1 MDIKSKNTNNEND
14 KLENIE
20 LEYTEKESNKA
31 KRKKLFKG
39 IKHERS
45 IFYILTLVL
54 LTTTILAGLEIKDNL
69 RFVIPDRIYTQT
81 QVADNINTYTSLIR
95 DYSLYYKSDKYV
107 KNESNITQNDI
118 NICKQELQDKANS
131 DYIDFRESKYVDSD
145 FNSLSYEQQ
154 EKILEEE
161 RKKIDE
167 KYTLSDEE
175 LKEYI
180 LNRKSNS
187 SNELYNK
194 INSYVNL
201 EFRAYDKLNDIWIGG
216 EELDLTKFKKDSSRY
231 FKEINIDYNGN
242 IIEKEY
248 ANGREIDRDSAI
260 NKFIDNYSYGSRY
273 FVYSIESKVI
283 TMEDNITGNSN
294 NHNITIYIWMPKN
307 IKSGDVVYES
317 FEQVS
322 KNINSFYGSVIT
334 FIFSLVLLIICL
346 LYLDKY
352 RYKSKEV
359 EKIINKVK
367 DYPIEYKIG
376 ISIVAWMLWNSGS
389 SIYYDSNNYI
399 RRLNLSSIIWGTVVI
414 IICYLLIRVLIVNYH
429 EETLLKN
436 NLTTKAWDYLRDV
449 MNRGSIIRTF
459 VIMIAIY
466 ILSGLVLLFLSA
478 WLWIWP
484 IGILIGIILTI
495 VYIIMLIKDLVYL
508 DKIMVGAKAAS
519 EGKLNYKIDEKGRG
533 HLREL
538 AHDINNIK
546 DGLKKSVENEM
557 KSENMKT
564 ELITNVSHDLKTPL
578 TSIINYIDLLK
589 RENIEP
595 ENARDYVNILDK
607 KSQRLKILIEDL
619 FEASKAASGAM
630 ELNISRIDIG
640 QLLKQALGEND
651 ERFKDNNLEVKL
663 NIPDDKIFINGDG
676 KRLYRVFENLI
687 SNIVKYSLSN
697 TRVYINMFKESDEV
711 IIVMKNISAYE
722 LSFDT
727 NEITNRFKRG
737 DASRST
743 EGSGLGLAIAKS
755 IVELHNGSFK
765 IEADGDLFKSIIK
778 LK

>member
-1 MDIKSKNTNNEND
+1 MDTKSKSINKDKENKLDIKKEKN
-14 KLENIE
+14 NIG
-20 LEYTEKESNKA
+20 
-31 KRKKLFKG
+31 KLFKNKENTQY
-39 IKHERS
+39 IV
-45 IFYILTLVL
+45 YILTVITLVSTILLVL
-54 LTTTILAGLEIKDNL
+54 EVKDNL
-69 RFVIPDRIYTQT
+69 IYVIPDRIYTQT
-81 QVADNINTYTSLIR
+81 QVAEKIYDYTNLAQN
-95 DYSLYYKSDKYV
+95 YSLYYKSSTYTENKD
-107 KNESNITQNDI
+107 NITKNDI
-118 NICKQELQDKANS
+118 EICRAELQEKANS
-131 DYIDFRESKYVDSD
+131 EYEDYRSSQYSDSS
-145 FNSLSYEQQ
+145 FNNLTYEQQ
-154 EKILEEE
+154 EKILNEE
-161 RKKIDE
+161 REKINE

-175 LKEYI
+175 MTEYI

-187 SNELYNK
+187 SKDLNNK
-194 INSYVNL
+194 IKSYVNL
-201 EFRAYDKLNDIWIGG
+201 NFRAYDKLNDIWIGG
-216 EELDLTKFKKDSSRY
+216 DEIDVDAIKKDSSSY

-242 IIEKEY
+242 IIEKIY
-248 ANGREIDRDSAI
+248 VDGKEIDKNNALT
-260 NKFIDNYSYGSRY
+260 KFIDNYSYGSKY
-273 FVYSIESKVI
+273 FGYTSTEINYTTEVEYNDGEK
-283 TMEDNITGNSN
+283 
-294 NHNITIYIWMPKN
+294 HNVTIYIWMPKELQ
-307 IKSGDVVYES
+307 SGDVVYES
-317 FEQVS
+317 FINVQ
-322 KNINSFYGSVIT
+322 KNVNSFYLSCIT
-334 FIFSLVLLIICL
+334 FLVFFILLIICI
-346 LYLDKY
+346 LYLAKNNK
-352 RYKSKEV
+352 KSLLIEGIV
-359 EKIINKVK
+359 NKFKV
-367 DYPIEYKIG
+367 YPIEYKIV
-376 ISIVAWMLWNSGS
+376 VAVLTWVIWNNGLR
-389 SIYYDSNNYI
+389 IYYNSSNYI
-399 RRLNLSSIIWGTVVI
+399 RRLNLSSIIWGSIVVVI
-414 IICYLLIRVLIVNYH
+414 YYLLIRILITNYS
-429 EETLLKN
+429 EGTLFKN
-436 NLTTKAWDYLRDV
+436 NITIKIWNYLSDV

-459 VIMIAIY
+459 VIMISIY

-484 IGILIGIILTI
+484 IGILIGVVLTI
-495 VYIIMLIKDLVYL
+495 IYIVMLLKDLVYL
-508 DKIMVGAKAAS
+508 DKIMVGAKAAA

-607 KSQRLKILIEDL
+607 KSQRLKVLIEDL

-651 ERFKDNNLEVKL
+651 ERFKDNRLEVKL

-697 TRVYINMFKESDEV
+697 TRVYIDMFKESDEV

-737 DASRST
+737 DSSRST

>member
-1 MDIKSKNTNNEND
+1 MDTKSKSIN
-14 KLENIE
+14 K
-20 LEYTEKESNKA
+20 EKESKSDI
-31 KRKKLFKG
+31 KKEKNNIKKSFKNNTNTKF
-39 IKHERS
+39 I
-45 IFYILTLVL
+45 IYILTVITLV
-54 LTTTILAGLEIKDNL
+54 TTILSGLEVKDNL
-69 RFVIPDRIYTQT
+69 IYVIPDRIYTQT
-81 QVADNINTYTSLIR
+81 QVAEKIYDYTNLAQN
-95 DYSLYYKSDKYV
+95 YSLYYKSSTYTDDK
-107 KNESNITQNDI
+107 NNITQNDI
-118 NICKQELQDKANS
+118 QICKAELQSKADNEYEEYRNDKYN
-131 DYIDFRESKYVDSD
+131 DSS
-145 FNSLSYEQQ
+145 FNNLTYEQQ
-154 EKILEEE
+154 EKILNEE
-161 RKKIDE
+161 REKINE

-175 LKEYI
+175 MTEYV

-187 SNELYNK
+187 AKDLNNK
-194 INSYVNL
+194 IKSYVNL
-201 EFRAYDKLNDIWIGG
+201 NFRAYDKLNDIWIGG
-216 EELDLTKFKKDSSRY
+216 DEIDVDAIKKDSSRY

-242 IIEKEY
+242 LIERIYINGKEIERNN
-248 ANGREIDRDSAI
+248 ALT
-260 NKFIDNYSYGSRY
+260 KFIDNYSYGSRFFDY
-273 FVYSIESKVI
+273 FSHETISNTVEVYDDYNNN
-283 TMEDNITGNSN
+283 EDK
-294 NHNITIYIWMPKN
+294 HNVSLYIWMPKELQ
-307 IKSGDVVYES
+307 SGDVVYES
-317 FEQVS
+317 FIEVQ
-322 KNINSFYGSVIT
+322 KNVDSFYLSCIL
-334 FIFSLVLLIICL
+334 FIVFFILLIVCI
-346 LYLDKY
+346 LYLAKNNK
-352 RYKSKEV
+352 KSLLIEGIV
-359 EKIINKVK
+359 NKFKV
-367 DYPIEYKIG
+367 YPIEYNIG
-376 ISIVAWMLWNSGS
+376 VAMLALIMWNNGLRL
-389 SIYYDSNNYI
+389 YYSSNNYI
-399 RRLNLSSIIWGTVVI
+399 RRLNFSSIIWGIIVVVI
-414 IICYLLIRVLIVNYH
+414 YYLLIRIIISKYN
-429 EETLLKN
+429 EGTLFKN
-436 NLTTKAWDYLRDV
+436 NITIKIWNYLNDV

-459 VIMIAIY
+459 VIMIALY
-466 ILSGLVLLFLSA
+466 TLSGLALLFLSA

-484 IGILIGIILTI
+484 IGLAVGLVLTI
-495 VYIIMLIKDLVYL
+495 IYIVMLIKDLVYL
-508 DKIMVGAKAAS
+508 DKIMVGAKAAA

-607 KSQRLKILIEDL
+607 KSQRLKVLIEDL

-630 ELNISRIDIG
+630 ELNIAKIDIG

-651 ERFKDNNLEVKL
+651 ERFKDNRLEVKL
-663 NIPDDKIFINGDG
+663 NIPDDKIFIAGDG

-697 TRVYINMFKESDEV
+697 TRVYINMFKENDEV
-711 IIVMKNISAYE
+711 NIVMKNISAYE

>member
-1 MDIKSKNTNNEND
+1 MPK
-14 KLENIE
+14 
-20 LEYTEKESNKA
+20 
-31 KRKKLFKG
+31 
-39 IKHERS
+39 
-45 IFYILTLVL
+45 
-54 LTTTILAGLEIKDNL
+54 
-69 RFVIPDRIYTQT
+69 
-81 QVADNINTYTSLIR
+81 
-95 DYSLYYKSDKYV
+95 
-107 KNESNITQNDI
+107 
-118 NICKQELQDKANS
+118 ELQ
-131 DYIDFRESKYVDSD
+131 
-145 FNSLSYEQQ
+145 
-154 EKILEEE
+154 
-161 RKKIDE
+161 
-167 KYTLSDEE
+167 
-175 LKEYI
+175 
-180 LNRKSNS
+180 
-187 SNELYNK
+187 
-194 INSYVNL
+194 
-201 EFRAYDKLNDIWIGG
+201 
-216 EELDLTKFKKDSSRY
+216 
-231 FKEINIDYNGN
+231 
-242 IIEKEY
+242 
-248 ANGREIDRDSAI
+248 
-260 NKFIDNYSYGSRY
+260 
-273 FVYSIESKVI
+273 
-283 TMEDNITGNSN
+283 
-294 NHNITIYIWMPKN
+294 
-307 IKSGDVVYES
+307 SGDVVYES
-317 FEQVS
+317 FTEVQ
-322 KNINSFYGSVIT
+322 KNVNSFYLSCTLFVV
-334 FIFSLVLLIICL
+334 FFVLLIVCI
-346 LYLDKY
+346 LYLAKNNK
-352 RYKSKEV
+352 RSSLIEG
-359 EKIINKVK
+359 IINKFKV
-367 DYPIEYKIG
+367 YPIEYNIG
-376 ISIVAWMLWNSGS
+376 VAMLVWIIWNNGLR
-389 SIYYDSNNYI
+389 IYYSSNNYI
-399 RRLNLSSIIWGTVVI
+399 RRLNFSSIIWGIIVVI
-414 IICYLLIRVLIVNYH
+414 IYYFLIRIIISKYN
-429 EETLLKN
+429 EGTLFKN
-436 NLTTKAWDYLRDV
+436 NMTIKIWNYLSDV
-449 MNRGSIIRTF
+449 MNRGSIIRTL
-459 VIMIAIY
+459 VIMIALY

-484 IGILIGIILTI
+484 IGILIGVVLTI
-495 VYIIMLIKDLVYL
+495 IYIIMLIKDLIYL
-508 DKIMVGAKAAS
+508 DKIMVGAKAAA

-607 KSQRLKILIEDL
+607 KSQRLKVLIEDL

-651 ERFKDNNLEVKL
+651 ERFKDNRLEVKL

-697 TRVYINMFKESDEV
+697 TRVYIDMFKENDEV
-711 IIVMKNISAYE
+711 TIVMKNISAYE

>member
-1 MDIKSKNTNNEND
+1 MDTKSKSINN
-14 KLENIE
+14 
-20 LEYTEKESNKA
+20 EKESKLDI
-31 KRKKLFKG
+31 KKEKNNIKKSFKNNTNTQF
-39 IKHERS
+39 I
-45 IFYILTLVL
+45 IYILTVITLV
-54 LTTTILAGLEIKDNL
+54 TTILSGLEVKDNL
-69 RFVIPDRIYTQT
+69 IYVIPDRIYTQT
-81 QVADNINTYTSLIR
+81 QVAEKIYDYTNLAQN
-95 DYSLYYKSDKYV
+95 YSLYYKSSTYTDN
-107 KNESNITQNDI
+107 KNNITQNDI
-118 NICKQELQDKANS
+118 QICKAELQSKADDEYEEYRNDKYN
-131 DYIDFRESKYVDSD
+131 DSS
-145 FNSLSYEQQ
+145 FNNLTYEQQ
-154 EKILEEE
+154 EKILNEE
-161 RKKIDE
+161 REKINE

-175 LKEYI
+175 MTEYV

-187 SNELYNK
+187 ASDLNNK
-194 INSYVNL
+194 IKSYANL
-201 EFRAYDKLNDIWIGG
+201 NFRAYDKLNDIWIGG
-216 EELDLTKFKKDSSRY
+216 DEIDVDAIKKDSSRY

-242 IIEKEY
+242 LIEKIY
-248 ANGREIDRDSAI
+248 VNGKEIERNNALT
-260 NKFIDNYSYGSRY
+260 KFIDNYSYGSRFFRY
-273 FVYSIESKVI
+273 ISTEINY
-283 TMEDNITGNSN
+283 NSEEK
-294 NHNITIYIWMPKN
+294 HNLTLYIWMPTEL
-307 IKSGDVVYES
+307 KSGDVVYES
-317 FEQVS
+317 FIEVQ
-322 KNINSFYGSVIT
+322 KNVNSFYLSCIL
-334 FIFSLVLLIICL
+334 FIVFFILLIVCI
-346 LYLDKY
+346 LYLAKNNK
-352 RYKSKEV
+352 KSLLIEGIV
-359 EKIINKVK
+359 NKFKV
-367 DYPIEYKIG
+367 YPIEYNIG
-376 ISIVAWMLWNSGS
+376 VAMLAWIIWNNGLR
-389 SIYYDSNNYI
+389 IYNNSNNYI
-399 RRLNLSSIIWGTVVI
+399 RRLNFSSIIWGIIVVVI
-414 IICYLLIRVLIVNYH
+414 YYLLIRIIISKYN
-429 EETLLKN
+429 EGTLFKN
-436 NLTTKAWDYLRDV
+436 NITIKIWNYLSDV

-459 VIMIAIY
+459 VIMIALY
-466 ILSGLVLLFLSA
+466 ILSGLALLFLSA

-484 IGILIGIILTI
+484 IGLAVGLVLTI
-495 VYIIMLIKDLVYL
+495 IYIVMLIKDLVYL
-508 DKIMVGAKAAS
+508 DKIMVGAKAAA

-607 KSQRLKILIEDL
+607 KSQRLKVLIEDL

-651 ERFKDNNLEVKL
+651 ERFSDNRLEVKL
-663 NIPDDKIFINGDG
+663 NIPDDKIFIDGDG

-697 TRVYINMFKESDEV
+697 TRVYIDMFKENDEV

>member
-1 MDIKSKNTNNEND
+1 MDTKSKSIN
-14 KLENIE
+14 K
-20 LEYTEKESNKA
+20 EKESKSDI
-31 KRKKLFKG
+31 KKEKNNIKKSFKNNTNTKF
-39 IKHERS
+39 I
-45 IFYILTLVL
+45 IYILTVITLV
-54 LTTTILAGLEIKDNL
+54 TTILSGLEVKDNL
-69 RFVIPDRIYTQT
+69 IYVIPERIYTQT
-81 QVADNINTYTSLIR
+81 QVAEKIYDYTNLAQN
-95 DYSLYYKSDKYV
+95 YSLYYKSSTYTDN
-107 KNESNITQNDI
+107 KNNITQNDI
-118 NICKQELQDKANS
+118 QICKAELQSKADDEYEEYRNDKYN
-131 DYIDFRESKYVDSD
+131 DSS
-145 FNSLSYEQQ
+145 FNNLTYEQQ
-154 EKILEEE
+154 EKILNEE
-161 RKKIDE
+161 REKINE

-175 LKEYI
+175 MTEYV

-187 SNELYNK
+187 ASDLNNK
-194 INSYVNL
+194 IKSYANL
-201 EFRAYDKLNDIWIGG
+201 NFRAYDKLNDIWIGG
-216 EELDLTKFKKDSSRY
+216 DEIDVDAIKKDSSRY

-242 IIEKEY
+242 LIEKIY
-248 ANGREIDRDSAI
+248 VNGKEIERNNALTR
-260 NKFIDNYSYGSRY
+260 FIDNYSYGSRFFGY
-273 FVYSIESKVI
+273 ISTEINY
-283 TMEDNITGNSN
+283 NSEEK
-294 NHNITIYIWMPKN
+294 HNLTLYIWMPTELQ
-307 IKSGDVVYES
+307 SGDVVYES
-317 FEQVS
+317 FIEVQ
-322 KNINSFYGSVIT
+322 KNVNSFYLSCIL
-334 FIFSLVLLIICL
+334 FIVFFILLIVCI
-346 LYLDKY
+346 LYLAKNNK
-352 RYKSKEV
+352 KSLLIEGIV
-359 EKIINKVK
+359 NKFKV
-367 DYPIEYKIG
+367 YPIEYNIG
-376 ISIVAWMLWNSGS
+376 VAMLAWIIWNNGLR
-389 SIYYDSNNYI
+389 IYNNSNNYI
-399 RRLNLSSIIWGTVVI
+399 RRLNFSSIIWGIIVVVI
-414 IICYLLIRVLIVNYH
+414 YYLLIRIIISKYN
-429 EETLLKN
+429 EGTLFKN
-436 NLTTKAWDYLRDV
+436 NITIKIWNSLSDV

-459 VIMIAIY
+459 VIMIALY
-466 ILSGLVLLFLSA
+466 ILSGLALLFLSA

-484 IGILIGIILTI
+484 IGLAVGLVLTI
-495 VYIIMLIKDLVYL
+495 IYIVMLIKDLVYL
-508 DKIMVGAKAAS
+508 DKIMVGAKAAA

-607 KSQRLKILIEDL
+607 KSQRLKVLIEDL

-630 ELNISRIDIG
+630 ELNIYRIDIG

-651 ERFKDNNLEVKL
+651 ERFSDNRLEVKL
-663 NIPDDKIFINGDG
+663 NIPDDKIFIDGDG

-697 TRVYINMFKESDEV
+697 TRVYIDMFKENDEV

>member
-1 MDIKSKNTNNEND
+1 MDTKSKSIN
-14 KLENIE
+14 K
-20 LEYTEKESNKA
+20 EKESKSDI
-31 KRKKLFKG
+31 KKEKNNIKKSFKNNTNTKF
-39 IKHERS
+39 I
-45 IFYILTLVL
+45 IYILTVITLVI
-54 LTTTILAGLEIKDNL
+54 TILSGLEVKDNL
-69 RFVIPDRIYTQT
+69 IYVIPDRIYTQT
-81 QVADNINTYTSLIR
+81 QVAEKIYDYTNLAQN
-95 DYSLYYKSDKYV
+95 YSLYYKSSTYTDDK
-107 KNESNITQNDI
+107 NNITQNDI
-118 NICKQELQDKANS
+118 QICKAELQSKADNEYEEYRNDKYN
-131 DYIDFRESKYVDSD
+131 DSS
-145 FNSLSYEQQ
+145 FNNLTYEQQ
-154 EKILEEE
+154 EKILNEE
-161 RKKIDE
+161 REKVNE

-175 LKEYI
+175 MTEYV

-187 SNELYNK
+187 ARDLNNK
-194 INSYVNL
+194 IKSYVNL
-201 EFRAYDKLNDIWIGG
+201 NFRAYDKLNDIWIGG
-216 EELDLTKFKKDSSRY
+216 DEIEVDAIKKDSSRY

-242 IIEKEY
+242 LIEKIY
-248 ANGREIDRDSAI
+248 VNGKEIKRNNALT
-260 NKFIDNYSYGSRY
+260 KFIDNYSYGSRFFGY
-273 FVYSIESKVI
+273 ISTEINY
-283 TMEDNITGNSN
+283 NSEEK
-294 NHNITIYIWMPKN
+294 HNLTLYIWMPTELQ
-307 IKSGDVVYES
+307 SGDVVYES
-317 FEQVS
+317 FIEVQ
-322 KNINSFYGSVIT
+322 KNVNSFYLSCIL
-334 FIFSLVLLIICL
+334 FIVFFILLIVCI
-346 LYLDKY
+346 LYLAKNNK
-352 RYKSKEV
+352 KSLLIEGIV
-359 EKIINKVK
+359 NKFKV
-367 DYPIEYKIG
+367 YPIEYNIG
-376 ISIVAWMLWNSGS
+376 VAMLAWIIWNNGLR
-389 SIYYDSNNYI
+389 IYNNSNNYI
-399 RRLNLSSIIWGTVVI
+399 RRLNFSSIIWGIIVVVI
-414 IICYLLIRVLIVNYH
+414 YYLLIRIIISKYN
-429 EETLLKN
+429 EGTLFKN
-436 NLTTKAWDYLRDV
+436 NITIKIWNYLSDV

-459 VIMIAIY
+459 VIMIALY
-466 ILSGLVLLFLSA
+466 ILSGLALLFLSA

-484 IGILIGIILTI
+484 IGLAVGLVLTI
-495 VYIIMLIKDLVYL
+495 IYIVMLIKDLVYL
-508 DKIMVGAKAAS
+508 DKIMVGAKAAA

-607 KSQRLKILIEDL
+607 KSQRLKVLIEDL

-651 ERFKDNNLEVKL
+651 ERFKDNRLEVKL
-663 NIPDDKIFINGDG
+663 NIPDDKIFIDGDG

-697 TRVYINMFKESDEV
+697 TRVYIDMFKENDEV

>member
-1 MDIKSKNTNNEND
+1 MDTKSKSIN
-14 KLENIE
+14 K
-20 LEYTEKESNKA
+20 EKESKSDI
-31 KRKKLFKG
+31 KKEKNNIKKSFKNNTNTKF
-39 IKHERS
+39 I
-45 IFYILTLVL
+45 IYILTVITLV
-54 LTTTILAGLEIKDNL
+54 TTILSGLEVKDNL
-69 RFVIPDRIYTQT
+69 IYVIPDRIYTQT
-81 QVADNINTYTSLIR
+81 QVAEKIYDYTNLAQN
-95 DYSLYYKSDKYV
+95 YSLYYKSSTYTDDK
-107 KNESNITQNDI
+107 NNITQNDI
-118 NICKQELQDKANS
+118 QICKAELQSKADNEYEEYRNDKYN
-131 DYIDFRESKYVDSD
+131 DSS
-145 FNSLSYEQQ
+145 FNNLTYEQQ
-154 EKILEEE
+154 EKILNEE
-161 RKKIDE
+161 REKINE

-175 LKEYI
+175 MTEYV

-187 SNELYNK
+187 AKDLNNK
-194 INSYVNL
+194 IKSYVNL
-201 EFRAYDKLNDIWIGG
+201 NFRAYDKLNDIWIGG
-216 EELDLTKFKKDSSRY
+216 DEIDVDAIKKDSSRY

-242 IIEKEY
+242 LIEKIY
-248 ANGREIDRDSAI
+248 VNGKEIERNNALT
-260 NKFIDNYSYGSRY
+260 KFIDNYSYGSRY
-273 FVYSIESKVI
+273 FGYTS
-283 TMEDNITGNSN
+283 TGINYNSEEK
-294 NHNITIYIWMPKN
+294 HNLTLYIWMPTELQ
-307 IKSGDVVYES
+307 SGDVVYES
-317 FEQVS
+317 FIDVQ
-322 KNINSFYGSVIT
+322 KNVNSFYLSCIL
-334 FIFSLVLLIICL
+334 FIVFFILLIVCI
-346 LYLDKY
+346 LYLAKNNK
-352 RYKSKEV
+352 KSLLIEGIV
-359 EKIINKVK
+359 NKFKV
-367 DYPIEYKIG
+367 YPIEYNIG
-376 ISIVAWMLWNSGS
+376 VAMLALIMWNNGLRL
-389 SIYYDSNNYI
+389 YYSSNNYI
-399 RRLNLSSIIWGTVVI
+399 RRLNFSSIIWGIIVVVI
-414 IICYLLIRVLIVNYH
+414 YYLLIRIIISKYN
-429 EETLLKN
+429 EGTLFKN
-436 NLTTKAWDYLRDV
+436 NITIKIWNYLNDV

-459 VIMIAIY
+459 VIMIALY
-466 ILSGLVLLFLSA
+466 TLSGLALLFLSA

-484 IGILIGIILTI
+484 IGLAVGLVLTI
-495 VYIIMLIKDLVYL
+495 IYIVMLIKDLVYL
-508 DKIMVGAKAAS
+508 DKIMVGAKAAA

-607 KSQRLKILIEDL
+607 KSQRLKVLIEDL

-630 ELNISRIDIG
+630 ELNIDKIDIG

-651 ERFKDNNLEVKL
+651 ERFKDNRLEVKL
-663 NIPDDKIFINGDG
+663 NIPDDKIFIDGDG

-697 TRVYINMFKESDEV
+697 TRVYINMFKENDEV
-711 IIVMKNISAYE
+711 NIVMKNISAYE

>member
-1 MDIKSKNTNNEND
+1 MDTKSKSINN
-14 KLENIE
+14 
-20 LEYTEKESNKA
+20 EKESKLDI
-31 KRKKLFKG
+31 KKEKNNIKKSFKNNTNTQF
-39 IKHERS
+39 I
-45 IFYILTLVL
+45 IYILTVITLV
-54 LTTTILAGLEIKDNL
+54 TTILSGLEVKDNL
-69 RFVIPDRIYTQT
+69 IYVIPERIYTQT
-81 QVADNINTYTSLIR
+81 QVAEKIYDYTNLAQN
-95 DYSLYYKSDKYV
+95 YSLYYKSSTYTDN
-107 KNESNITQNDI
+107 KNNITQNDI
-118 NICKQELQDKANS
+118 QICKAELQSKADDEYEEYRNDKYN
-131 DYIDFRESKYVDSD
+131 DSS
-145 FNSLSYEQQ
+145 FNNLTYEQQ
-154 EKILEEE
+154 EKILNEE
-161 RKKIDE
+161 REKINE

-175 LKEYI
+175 MTEYV

-187 SNELYNK
+187 ASDLNNK
-194 INSYVNL
+194 IKSYANL
-201 EFRAYDKLNDIWIGG
+201 NFRAYDKLNDIWIGG
-216 EELDLTKFKKDSSRY
+216 DEIDVDAIKKDSSRY

-242 IIEKEY
+242 LIEKIY
-248 ANGREIDRDSAI
+248 VNGKEIERNNALT
-260 NKFIDNYSYGSRY
+260 KFIDNYSYGSRFFRY
-273 FVYSIESKVI
+273 ISTEINY
-283 TMEDNITGNSN
+283 NSEEK
-294 NHNITIYIWMPKN
+294 HNLTLYIWMPTEL
-307 IKSGDVVYES
+307 KSGDVVYES
-317 FEQVS
+317 FIEVQ
-322 KNINSFYGSVIT
+322 KNVDSFYLSCIL
-334 FIFSLVLLIICL
+334 FIVFFILLIVCI
-346 LYLDKY
+346 LYLAKNNK
-352 RYKSKEV
+352 KSLLIEGIV
-359 EKIINKVK
+359 NKFKV
-367 DYPIEYKIG
+367 YPIEYNIG
-376 ISIVAWMLWNSGS
+376 VAMLAWIIWNNGLR
-389 SIYYDSNNYI
+389 IYNNSNNYI
-399 RRLNLSSIIWGTVVI
+399 RRLNFSSIIWGIIVVVI
-414 IICYLLIRVLIVNYH
+414 YYLLIRIIISKYN
-429 EETLLKN
+429 EGTLFKN
-436 NLTTKAWDYLRDV
+436 NITIKIWNYLSDV

-459 VIMIAIY
+459 VIMIALY
-466 ILSGLVLLFLSA
+466 ILSGLALLFLSA

-484 IGILIGIILTI
+484 IGLAVGLVLTI
-495 VYIIMLIKDLVYL
+495 IYIVMLIKDLVYL
-508 DKIMVGAKAAS
+508 DKIMVGAKAAA

-607 KSQRLKILIEDL
+607 KSQRLKVLIEDL

-651 ERFKDNNLEVKL
+651 ERFSDNRLEVKL
-663 NIPDDKIFINGDG
+663 NIPDDKIFIDGDG

-697 TRVYINMFKESDEV
+697 TRVYIDMFKENDEV

>member
-1 MDIKSKNTNNEND
+1 MDTKSKSIN
-14 KLENIE
+14 K
-20 LEYTEKESNKA
+20 EKESKSDI
-31 KRKKLFKG
+31 KKEKNNIEKSFKNNTNTKF
-39 IKHERS
+39 I
-45 IFYILTLVL
+45 IYILTVITLV
-54 LTTTILAGLEIKDNL
+54 TTILSGLEVKDNL
-69 RFVIPDRIYTQT
+69 IYVIPDRIYTQT
-81 QVADNINTYTSLIR
+81 QVAEKIYDYTNLAQN
-95 DYSLYYKSDKYV
+95 YSLYYKSSTYTDDK
-107 KNESNITQNDI
+107 NNITQNDI
-118 NICKQELQDKANS
+118 QICKAELQSKADNEYEEYRNDKYN
-131 DYIDFRESKYVDSD
+131 DSS
-145 FNSLSYEQQ
+145 FNNLTYEQQ
-154 EKILEEE
+154 EKILNEE
-161 RKKIDE
+161 REKINE

-175 LKEYI
+175 MTEYV

-187 SNELYNK
+187 AKDLNNK
-194 INSYVNL
+194 IKSYVNL
-201 EFRAYDKLNDIWIGG
+201 NFRAYDKLNDIWIGG
-216 EELDLTKFKKDSSRY
+216 DEIDVDAIKKDSSRY

-242 IIEKEY
+242 LIEKIY
-248 ANGREIDRDSAI
+248 VNGKEIERNNALT
-260 NKFIDNYSYGSRY
+260 KFIDNYSYGSRY
-273 FVYSIESKVI
+273 FGYTS
-283 TMEDNITGNSN
+283 TGINYNSEEK
-294 NHNITIYIWMPKN
+294 HNLTLYIWMPTELQ
-307 IKSGDVVYES
+307 SGDVVYES
-317 FEQVS
+317 FIDVQ
-322 KNINSFYGSVIT
+322 KNVNSFYLSCIL
-334 FIFSLVLLIICL
+334 FIVFFILLIVCI
-346 LYLDKY
+346 LYLAKNNK
-352 RYKSKEV
+352 KSLLIEGIV
-359 EKIINKVK
+359 NKFKV
-367 DYPIEYKIG
+367 YPIEYNIG
-376 ISIVAWMLWNSGS
+376 VAMLALIMWNNGLRL
-389 SIYYDSNNYI
+389 YYSSNNYI
-399 RRLNLSSIIWGTVVI
+399 RRLNFSSIIWGIIVVVI
-414 IICYLLIRVLIVNYH
+414 YYLLIRIIISKYN
-429 EETLLKN
+429 EGTLFKN
-436 NLTTKAWDYLRDV
+436 NITIKIWNYLNDV

-459 VIMIAIY
+459 VIMIALY
-466 ILSGLVLLFLSA
+466 TLSGLALLFLSA

-484 IGILIGIILTI
+484 IGLAVGLVLTI
-495 VYIIMLIKDLVYL
+495 IYIVMLIKDLVYL
-508 DKIMVGAKAAS
+508 DKIMVGAKAAA

-607 KSQRLKILIEDL
+607 KSQRLKVLIEDL

-630 ELNISRIDIG
+630 ELNIAKIDIG

-651 ERFKDNNLEVKL
+651 ERFKDNRLEVKL
-663 NIPDDKIFINGDG
+663 NIPDDKIFIDGDG

-697 TRVYINMFKESDEV
+697 TRVYINMFKENDEV
-711 IIVMKNISAYE
+711 NIVMKNISAYE